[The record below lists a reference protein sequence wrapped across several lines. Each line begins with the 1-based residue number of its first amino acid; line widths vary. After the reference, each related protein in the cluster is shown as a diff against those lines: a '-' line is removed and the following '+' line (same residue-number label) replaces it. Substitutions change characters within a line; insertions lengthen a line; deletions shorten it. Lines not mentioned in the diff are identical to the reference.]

1 MARARAN
8 GIEIEY
14 ETAGNKSD
22 PALLLIH
29 GLGAQLTLWPDELF
43 EGLARNGFYVVRF
56 DNRDIGLSS
65 DFSAAGVPNMMEAFA
80 KAMRG
85 EKVEAPYTLFDMA
98 ADAMG
103 LLDTLGI
110 ERAHM
115 VGASMG
121 GMIGQIVAATYPV
134 RTKSFVA
141 IFSTTGRRG
150 LPPGKP
156 EAFAALTSLPEGPS
170 REQRVAHGM
179 KLRRAIG
186 SPGIPTPEARLR
198 ADVERNVDRRW
209 FPEGAARQTAAIMA
223 SGDRVELCKTIK
235 APTLVLHGEDDPL
248 VNVAGGR
255 DIASLVPG
263 AKLHTIPGWG
273 HDFPP
278 QIVPDLVDRIAG
290 FCKAV

>member
-1 MARARAN
+1 MARAKAN

-14 ETAGNKSD
+14 ETAGRKDD
-22 PALLLIH
+22 PTLLLIH

-43 EGLARNGFYVVRF
+43 EGLARRGLHVVRF

-80 KAMRG
+80 QAMRG
-85 EKVEAPYTLFDMA
+85 EQVAAPYMLSDMA

-103 LLDTLGI
+103 LLDALGI
-110 ERAHM
+110 DRAHI

-121 GMIGQIVAATYPV
+121 GMIAQIVAATHTV
-134 RTKSFVA
+134 RTKSLVT
-141 IFSTTGRRG
+141 IYSTTGRPG
-150 LPPGKP
+150 LPPARP
-156 EAFAALTSLPEGPS
+156 EAFAALTALPEGPS
-170 REQRVAHGM
+170 REQRVAHGI

-186 SPGIPTPEARLR
+186 SPGIPIPEARLR

-209 FPEGAARQTAAIMA
+209 FPEGAARQMTAIMA

-248 VNVAGGR
+248 VPVDGGR
-255 DIASLVPG
+255 DIAALVPG
-263 AKLHTIPGWG
+263 ARLHTIPGWG

-278 QIVPDLVDRIAG
+278 QLVPELVDRIAT
-290 FCKAV
+290 FCKSV